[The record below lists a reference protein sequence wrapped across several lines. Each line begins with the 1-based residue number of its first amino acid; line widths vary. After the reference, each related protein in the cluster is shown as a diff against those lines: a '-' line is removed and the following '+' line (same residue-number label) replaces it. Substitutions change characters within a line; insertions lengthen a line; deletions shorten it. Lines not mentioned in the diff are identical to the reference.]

1 MRFTVPGTLPTMN
14 EIIKVSKSHPMA
26 YANMK
31 KDYTALI
38 MMQSKKLPEVG
49 KADFEITW
57 YCKDK
62 RKDKDNIMSGQKFI
76 FDGLV
81 KAGVLKGDGWSQIGD
96 VAHYFEIDKQNPRVE
111 INIRE
116 YLEAS

>member
-1 MRFTVPGTLPTMN
+1 MVKFAIPGSLPTMN
-14 EIIKVSKSHPMA
+14 EIVKASKSHPMA

-31 KDYTALI
+31 KDYTALVMI
-38 MMQSKKLPEVG
+38 HAQKLPKIH

-62 RKDKDNIMSGQKFI
+62 RKDKDNIMTGQKFI

-81 KAGVLKGDGWSQIGD
+81 KAGVMDNDGWGEVGNVSHFFQ
-96 VAHYFEIDKQNPRVE
+96 VDKENPRVE
-111 INIRE
+111 VVIRE
-116 YLEAS
+116 LGE

>member
-1 MRFTVPGTLPTMN
+1 MVKFTIPGALPTMN
-14 EIIKVSKSHPMA
+14 EIVKASKSHPMA

-31 KDYTALI
+31 KDYTALVMI
-38 MMQSKKLPEVG
+38 HAQKLPKIT

-62 RKDKDNIMSGQKFI
+62 RKDKDNIMTGQKFI

-81 KAGVLKGDGWSQIGD
+81 KAEVMKNDGWGEVGNVSHFFQ
-96 VAHYFEIDKQNPRVE
+96 IDKENPRVE
-111 INIRE
+111 VVIRE
-116 YLEAS
+116 LGE